1 MRKAIIYISVVFILS
16 LSACSFAD
24 QQVVVDN
31 PLNVTLAFRIDRDSF
46 NITPHHF
53 LELNIPRGSH
63 SIEVS
68 ELDSRSSVIKA
79 QLINISGDGLLNIGK
94 TPYVRWTNVYVKP
107 GTDTAAYK
115 RFIVNKKISL
125 NGFEY
130 EGDLELYPAEQLFIA
145 KKWNL
150 GLQQAFPSE
159 MRTDQRVLLRSK
171 IFRPDDFEAAFDRS
185 TH

>member
-1 MRKAIIYISVVFILS
+1 VKKALFYIILISICT

-31 PLNVTLAFRIDRDSF
+31 PLNVTLAFCIDRDSF

-53 LELNIPRGSH
+53 LELNIPRGTH
-63 SIEVS
+63 IIQAT
-68 ELDSRSSVIKA
+68 ELNSRATVLKK
-79 QLINISGDGLLNIGK
+79 QQVDISGDGLLNIGK
-94 TPYVRWTNVYVKP
+94 MPYVRWTNVYVKP
-107 GTDTAAYK
+107 GTDTAAFQRLIK
-115 RFIVNKKISL
+115 SKKISL

-130 EGDLELYPAEQLFIA
+130 DGDLELFPANQLFIA
-145 KKWNL
+145 RNWNL

-159 MRTDQRVLLRSK
+159 MHTDQHVLLRSK
-171 IFRPDDFEAAFDRS
+171 IFRQDDFEAAFDRS